1 MRIALICFHSSPV
14 GRLGEKNTGGMNV
27 YVRQLAR
34 ELAAQG
40 NDVDIFTRTH
50 HGDEPQIIPIYPA
63 GVSPV
68 DTLPADTS
76 DGDGIEDAANRAV
89 KQKADGIDGADTP
102 SQHCTARVIHL
113 DAGPAN
119 ADKEDLLQYTDEFID
134 AVLAFQRHEG
144 VEYALVH
151 SHYWLSGVVGIELGR
166 VWDAPHFATFHT
178 LARTKQR
185 ARAGERETLER
196 ANAEQ
201 RIIDSAKALVVS
213 TYIERDDISRL
224 YQVNG
229 TPIVVIPPGVDTALF
244 SPADK
249 RASRDLLGLTD
260 TRTILYV
267 GRIEPLKGLDILIRA
282 ASLIHNRGIVDS
294 EHVSAD
300 GGISDAAQSRI
311 GSDLADNGN
320 SGNSGKSE
328 DTTRLLIVGGTLE
341 GDAEVE
347 RMRTL
352 AVELGIGDMVTFTG
366 SVEQGLLPVYYN
378 AADVFVLPS
387 WYESFG
393 LVAVEAMACGTPVV
407 VSRVG
412 GLTTFVEHG
421 KTGYLVPWRCPDA
434 FARSLETLLEN
445 PSLRQAMGK
454 TARRKANRMSW
465 ATMANDMIA
474 CYHNVVNDM
483 DGQDLQDLRPTPA
496 C

>member
-50 HGDEPQIIPIYPA
+50 HGDEPRIIPIYPA
-63 GVSPV
+63 DSG
-68 DTLPADTS
+68 DTS
-76 DGDGIEDAANRAV
+76 
-89 KQKADGIDGADTP
+89 GADTP
-102 SQHCTARVIHL
+102 ARRGSARVIHL
-113 DAGPAN
+113 DAGPAH
-119 ADKEDLLQYTDEFID
+119 ADKEDLLQYTGEFVD
-134 AVLAFQRHEG
+134 AALAFQRREG

-201 RIIDSAKALVVS
+201 RIIDSAKALIVS

-229 TPIVVIPPGVDTALF
+229 TPIAVIPPGVDTALF

-249 RASRDLLGLTD
+249 RASRDSLGLPD

-282 ASLIHNRGIVDS
+282 VALIH
-294 EHVSAD
+294 D
-300 GGISDAAQSRI
+300 GGNCR
-311 GSDLADNGN
+311 
-320 SGNSGKSE
+320 
-328 DTTRLLIVGGTLE
+328 
-341 GDAEVE
+341 
-347 RMRTL
+347 
-352 AVELGIGDMVTFTG
+352 
-366 SVEQGLLPVYYN
+366 
-378 AADVFVLPS
+378 
-387 WYESFG
+387 
-393 LVAVEAMACGTPVV
+393 
-407 VSRVG
+407 
-412 GLTTFVEHG
+412 
-421 KTGYLVPWRCPDA
+421 
-434 FARSLETLLEN
+434 
-445 PSLRQAMGK
+445 
-454 TARRKANRMSW
+454 
-465 ATMANDMIA
+465 
-474 CYHNVVNDM
+474 
-483 DGQDLQDLRPTPA
+483 
-496 C
+496 

>member
-50 HGDEPQIIPIYPA
+50 HGDEPRIIPIYPA
-63 GVSPV
+63 
-68 DTLPADTS
+68 
-76 DGDGIEDAANRAV
+76 DGGS
-89 KQKADGIDGADTP
+89 IDGADTP
-102 SQHCTARVIHL
+102 SRHGTARVIHL
-113 DAGPAN
+113 DAGPAH
-119 ADKEDLLQYTDEFID
+119 ADKEDLLQYTGEFVD
-134 AVLAFQRHEG
+134 AALAFQRREG

-229 TPIVVIPPGVDTALF
+229 TPIAVIPPGVDTALF

-249 RASRDLLGLTD
+249 RASRDSLGLPD

-282 ASLIHNRGIVDS
+282 AALIH
-294 EHVSAD
+294 D
-300 GGISDAAQSRI
+300 GGI
-311 GSDLADNGN
+311 AD
-320 SGNSGKSE
+320 SE

-347 RMRTL
+347 RLRTL
-352 AVELGIGDMVTFTG
+352 AAELGIGDTVTFTG
-366 SVEQGLLPVYYN
+366 SVEQGLLPAYYN

-445 PSLRQAMGK
+445 PSLRQAMGGA
-454 TARRKANRMSW
+454 ARRKANSMSW
-465 ATMANDMIA
+465 AAMANDMIA
-474 CYHNVVNDM
+474 CYHNVITDM
-483 DGQDLQDLRPTPA
+483 DGQI
-496 C
+496 